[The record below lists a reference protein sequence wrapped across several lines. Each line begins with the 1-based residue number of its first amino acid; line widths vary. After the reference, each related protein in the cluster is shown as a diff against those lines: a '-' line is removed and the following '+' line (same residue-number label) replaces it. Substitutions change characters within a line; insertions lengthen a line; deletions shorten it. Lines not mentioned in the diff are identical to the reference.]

1 MNKRIRINGNLYEAV
16 SPRRR
21 SRRMNEAAVA
31 KQETINVKNGWRAT
45 VFAGEDGDAYNKELG
60 IRVSVKFDD
69 PDNQVSYDDP
79 MPVICHIS
87 SRSANIVIDFLTE
100 DDIEDTTAKVVE
112 LVDNSINKLVD
123 TISKNLLV
131 VFSDYEIDELR
142 NSLLSEITK
151 SFRSQFSHV
160 SKASIT

>member
-21 SRRMNEAAVA
+21 SRRMNEA
-31 KQETINVKNGWRAT
+31 
-45 VFAGEDGDAYNKELG
+45 
-60 IRVSVKFDD
+60 SVKFDD